1 MFGKKIDRLLSEG
14 IIHMMRKKAN
24 LQRKEMLVDGH
35 KIVYL
40 ENDRKDKKTLFLI
53 HGSGDEKD
61 TWLML
66 ASLLKDKYHLILID
80 LLGCGESD
88 LVEDF
93 DYSTPS
99 QASFLQKIIEQ
110 MMAEKEIEHFYLAGH
125 SMGGLVVLLA
135 DKLPIEKL
143 ILIDT
148 MGVHVKHSIL
158 QSKALKIGSINKLP
172 WLDLKS
178 SKELK
183 ELIEDSYYKP
193 PYIPKFML
201 DYFLEKRRAI
211 LEFEKKKFR
220 YIVDEKKMLHK
231 DDLSDVIKNIQ
242 QKTLIVWGKND
253 EGIDVASAYKM
264 QEIMPHA
271 TLKIYDECGHVPQN
285 EKPKE
290 LAKDIIEF
298 LN

>member
-1 MFGKKIDRLLSEG
+1 MFGKKIDRWLSEG
-14 IIHMMRKKAN
+14 IIKMMRKKAN
-24 LQRKEMLVDGH
+24 LERKEMRVEGH
-35 KIVYL
+35 RIVYL
-40 ENDRKDKKTLFLI
+40 ENERKDKKTLILI

-61 TWLML
+61 TWLMV
-66 ASLLKDKYHLILID
+66 APLLKEKYHLILID
-80 LLGCGESD
+80 LLGCGESE

-93 DYSTPS
+93 DYSASS

-110 MMAEKEIEHFYLAGH
+110 MMDEKRIESFYLAGH
-125 SMGGLVVLLA
+125 SMGGLIVLLA

-148 MGVHVKHSIL
+148 MGVHVKRSIL
-158 QSKALKIGSINKLP
+158 QLKGLEIGSIDKLP

-183 ELIEDSYYKP
+183 ELMEDSYYKP
-193 PYIPKFML
+193 PYIPMFML
-201 DYFLEKRRAI
+201 DYFLEKRKPM
-211 LEFEKKKFR
+211 LDFEKKKFH
-220 YIVDEKKMLHK
+220 YIVDEKEMLHK
-231 DDLSDVIKNIQ
+231 DDFTDVIKNIEQ
-242 QKTLIVWGKND
+242 ETLIVWGKND

-271 TLKIYDECGHVPQN
+271 TLKIYDECGHVPQQ
-285 EKPKE
+285 EKPKV
-290 LAKDIIEF
+290 LAQDIIEF